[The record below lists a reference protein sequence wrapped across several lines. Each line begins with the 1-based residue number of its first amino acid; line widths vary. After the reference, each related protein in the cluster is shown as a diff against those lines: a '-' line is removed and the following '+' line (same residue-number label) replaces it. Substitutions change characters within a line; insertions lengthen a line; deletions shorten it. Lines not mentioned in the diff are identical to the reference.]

1 MIYHV
6 AQIKLRYFTAWW
18 FMFQQMI
25 STWRFFLGKQKE
37 RCEVY
42 VGWLAAIGVLAH
54 FGAGQIQLKI
64 FTSMLY
70 FIFGAQPN
78 FGFLAKF
85 HRNLL
90 HNIGHRY
97 QHT

>member
-6 AQIKLRYFTAWW
+6 AQIKLRCFIAWW

-42 VGWLAAIGVLAH
+42 VGWLTAIGVLAH
-54 FGAGQIQLKI
+54 FG
-64 FTSMLY
+64 TE
-70 FIFGAQPN
+70 FGRGPN
-78 FGFLAKF
+78 SSENFDRCIILFG
-85 HRNLL
+85 
-90 HNIGHRY
+90 
-97 QHT
+97 T